1 MNKLMSL
8 FFAITLLLVPIL
20 SFADVSIVDH
30 IEDQLDLIDQPITLD
45 YNSFIAR
52 QAPDAGRPP
61 RPSDNDE
68 FIDEDE
74 NSNSVVR
81 PNRPSQNVR
90 PTTHRDAHQQSHSV
104 RPSKPSNT
112 NHPNS
117 NYRNPPPRST
127 SQYRPS
133 PPPRR
138 PTTYV
143 YHPRTEVIV
152 VEQPT
157 YYDSTSYTEYSST
170 SSTSATS
177 SVTTKDYIGSHFGFG
192 LRIIGS
198 KVTDYVFS
206 NGELEPIGTS
216 PGFGWYIK
224 YRPVRWISLELLN
237 GFIFTETDFGDTY
250 TRIPLYFGLHTHLFD
265 YGQLDLYAIT
275 AIGVS
280 FMQLYEHNYHSDT
293 MYMQWGG
300 HFGVGLSVI
309 FSVLEIG
316 LDIRYTIESAPA
328 DHYCYHD
335 YHEYDKSE
343 LVHGVLFGIN
353 IGFGI

>member
-1 MNKLMSL
+1 MSKLTSL
-8 FFAITLLLVPIL
+8 FFAIALLLIPTL

-30 IEDQLDLIDQPITLD
+30 IEDELNSIDQFAILD
-45 YNSFIAR
+45 NHIFISR
-52 QAPDAGRPP
+52 QAPDANKPS

-68 FIDEDE
+68 FTDEDE
-74 NSNSVVR
+74 SSINAVR
-81 PNRPSQNVR
+81 PNRPNQNVK
-90 PTTHRDAHQQSHSV
+90 PNTHKDAHQQSHFT
-104 RPSKPSNT
+104 RPSNQTNT
-112 NHPNS
+112 HYTNS
-117 NYRNPPPRST
+117 SHKNPPPT
-127 SQYRPS
+127 NQYRPS
-133 PPPRR
+133 PPPPPRR
-138 PTTYV
+138 PAEHV
-143 YHPRTEVIV
+143 YHPRTEVLV
-152 VEQPT
+152 VEQST
-157 YYDSTSYTEYSST
+157 YYAPTSYVEYNST
-170 SSTSATS
+170 SSTTAS
-177 SVTTKDYIGSHFGFG
+177 SVTTKDYLGSHFGFG

-224 YRPVRWISLELLN
+224 FRPIRWVSLELLN
-237 GFIFTETDFGDTY
+237 DFIFTETDFGDTY

-275 AIGVS
+275 DIGVS

-293 MYMQWGG
+293 IYMQWGG
-300 HFGVGLSVI
+300 QFGLGISVI
-309 FSVLEIG
+309 FNVLEFG
-316 LDIRYTIESAPA
+316 LDIRYTLESAPA

-343 LVHGVLFGIN
+343 IVHGVIFGLN